1 MTAARRALRVDE
13 SLDLTEPPER
23 IPALGSLATGLAL
36 AGRAGSTPFLVE
48 GARAAAAG
56 PQDGPLGR
64 VVIDGTTVAS
74 DLTTEGAPVNL
85 VLAPGMARRELV
97 GPAGTSIEITLVA
110 PTLPLV
116 AVQWA
121 SAARPAARTLSL
133 TVLPQASEVR
143 YRLGRGSVS
152 FAQDAPERGV
162 VVGVTP
168 PPCEWTVS
176 EAASGG
182 ARLTARLAET
192 QVVTLLVCAG
202 SAEAVRGALGAS
214 AHLTAH
220 ARRAAEGVTEGL
232 VLSTGS
238 SEVDDSVAW
247 LKARLRAALLRATER
262 EMHDPGRLEDTFWG
276 GLGAVAASDA
286 AGAARALELL
296 ESGPDEARAA
306 LLAARIALTFG
317 DQAAAA
323 RHASTLLE
331 ARDGRRGEDAAAMR
345 SLALD
350 NLADALHHAAPES
363 SILELRSAAAGTARR
378 ARRLPVVG
386 SGPPTTFASWL
397 GRALRGDATERGRER
412 SGHGPTDAA
421 LAAWA
426 AFRGE
431 PDVAWTAWA
440 IRAARGL
447 SGSDG
452 PGLWEPATR
461 ALRAPARTAGA
472 LLAALAHGFLRLV
485 PDAPVGR
492 ARMGPC
498 VVGSLTR
505 FRADGIAVG
514 DARLRLDYE
523 RDGTRHRFTLSATAA
538 RVPPLLVFDPVVH
551 GRVASARVD
560 SEAADLDSV
569 SEGSSTRVPV
579 QLSVDMSRTLELF
592 VE

>member
-1 MTAARRALRVDE
+1 VTTARRALRVDE

-23 IPALGSLATGLAL
+23 IPALGSQATGLAL

-56 PQDGPLGR
+56 PQDGPLSR
-64 VVIDGTTVAS
+64 VVIDGATVAS
-74 DLTTEGAPVNL
+74 DLTTDGAPVNL

-97 GPAGTSIEITLVA
+97 GPAGTSIEITVVA

-133 TVLPQASEVR
+133 TVLPQASGVR
-143 YRLGRGSVS
+143 YRIGRGSVS

-176 EAASGG
+176 EATSGG

-202 SAEAVRGALGAS
+202 TAEAVRGALGAS

-238 SEVDDSVAW
+238 SEVDDAVAW
-247 LKARLRAALLRATER
+247 LKARLRAALLRTTER
-262 EMHDPGRLEDTFWG
+262 EMHDPGRLEDTFWS

-306 LLAARIALTFG
+306 LLAARIALAFG

-323 RHASTLLE
+323 RHAGTLLE
-331 ARDGRRGEDAAAMR
+331 AQDGRGEDAAAMR

-350 NLADALHHAAPES
+350 NLADALRHAAPEA
-363 SILELRSAAAGTARR
+363 SIVELRSAAAGTPRR

-386 SGPPTTFASWL
+386 PGPPTTFAPWL

-523 RDGTRHRFTLSATAA
+523 RDGPRHRFTLSATAG

-560 SEAADLDSV
+560 GKAADLDSV

-579 QLSVDMSRTLELF
+579 QLSVDMSRTLELV